1 MNDNKIKKIDNSNEF
16 HFNNNIQ
23 VGKTSTSFNKN
34 NNSIVEEM
42 DLEVTENKQEIN
54 INKEDVQSAIF
65 GNFENNRR
73 ITNEMQQKVYERVNE
88 KINALLRNDGEI

>member
-1 MNDNKIKKIDNSNEF
+1 
-16 HFNNNIQ
+16 
-23 VGKTSTSFNKN
+23 
-34 NNSIVEEM
+34 M

-65 GNFENNRR
+65 RNFENNRR

-88 KINALLRNDGEI
+88 KINALLRNDGEIQMDNNKELVLEFRKLMLLIIQKRQQN